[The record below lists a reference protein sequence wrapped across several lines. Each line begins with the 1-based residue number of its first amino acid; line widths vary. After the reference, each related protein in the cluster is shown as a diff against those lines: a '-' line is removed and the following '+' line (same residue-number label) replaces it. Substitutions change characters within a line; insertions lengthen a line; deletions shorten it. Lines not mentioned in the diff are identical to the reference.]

1 MAWCDHA
8 MMAKRSPEL
17 YQLLSCVADE
27 VYCCLDNDLTGLK
40 AQAQMRYDWGIYD
53 AGREILNSFGVNDLS
68 EVLGGCGGLQRL
80 KLKEHFCAYSVRK
93 VSE

>member
-1 MAWCDHA
+1 

-17 YQLLSCVADE
+17 YCTSCVADQMF
-27 VYCCLDNDLTGLK
+27 CCLDNNVTGLK
-40 AQAQMRYDWGIYD
+40 AQEQMRYDWGIYD
-53 AGREILNSFGVNDLS
+53 AGREILNSFGVNDLN

-80 KLKEHFCAYSVRK
+80 KLKEHFCAHSVRK

>member
-1 MAWCDHA
+1 

-17 YQLLSCVADE
+17 YCTSCSAAWPTQVF
-27 VYCCLDNDLTGLK
+27 CCLDNDLTGLK
-40 AQAQMRYDWGIYD
+40 VQEQMRYDWGIYN
-53 AGREILNSFGVNDLS
+53 AGWKILGSFGPNDLS
-68 EVLGGCGGLQRL
+68 EVLGGGSGLQRL